1 MNILCFFFNLI
12 AVRRTV
18 YSTRNVL
25 NIFLLIYK
33 SSTIIET
40 NRLDFGLRKAESLSV
55 LRLISLS
62 SYGRLQ
68 TLSTVVVTLMDLDLL
83 LNLDLA

>member
-12 AVRRTV
+12 AVRGTV

-25 NIFLLIYK
+25 NIFLLKYK

>member
-1 MNILCFFFNLI
+1 MNILGFFFNLI

-18 YSTRNVL
+18 CSTRNVL
-25 NIFLLIYK
+25 NIFLVIYK

-68 TLSTVVVTLMDLDLL
+68 TLTTVVITLMDLDLL